1 MTTKTKK
8 NRWKQRVAKSVPKA
22 KLKKVSLLLQTK
34 NRKRNNLIFRQYE
47 V

>member
-1 MTTKTKK
+1 MTTKNEKK
-8 NRWKQRVAKSVPKA
+8 QMEQRVAKSVPKA

>member
-1 MTTKTKK
+1 MTTKNEKTDG
-8 NRWKQRVAKSVPKA
+8 RQRVAKSVPKA

>member
-1 MTTKTKK
+1 MTTKNEK

-34 NRKRNNLIFRQYE
+34 NRRRNNLIFRQYE